1 VEFVCD
7 LYFKLII
14 VCPFQ
19 GAKAMIFKA
28 QLKAKVAT
36 WPYALLSVMA
46 ALSAFG
52 AYTCMYSFRKAF
64 TAGTFTGSEYLN
76 VDYKVWL
83 VIAQIIGYTL
93 SKFYGIRFISE
104 VTQGNR
110 GKSILLFIGF
120 AWLALFLFAITP
132 APWNI
137 IFLFMNGLPLGMIW
151 GLIFGYLEGRRST
164 EFMGAVM
171 CITLIFASGFVK
183 TIGRTLISSFHVNE
197 YYMPFLTG
205 AIFVIPLILFVF
217 CLELLPEP
225 DAEDKRLRTER
236 LPMSAAD
243 RKQFLIRFLPGI
255 VLTVISYIML
265 TVMRDI
271 RDNFEVEIW
280 AGMGIKTPSIYASID
295 TLIAIIILVMLS
307 LLILIKK
314 NILAFSIIHL
324 MIILGCLLVGTSTIL
339 YNAHLIRP
347 ITWMTMAGL
356 GLYMGYVPYNAVFF
370 ERMIAVFKYRSNI
383 GFAVYVA
390 DAIAYLG
397 SVCVLMTKE
406 LGGGSISWLDFFN
419 WGTIVVAIIGGVSTI
434 LSLIYFLQS
443 AYATKNKLS
452 SNVATDNSVP
462 MNVYADIK

>member
-1 VEFVCD
+1 M
-7 LYFKLII
+7 KL
-14 VCPFQ
+14 Q
-19 GAKAMIFKA
+19 E
-28 QLKAKVAT
+28 QLRAKVAT
-36 WPYALLSVMA
+36 LPYVWLSIMA

-52 AYTCMYSFRKAF
+52 AYTCMYSLRKAF
-64 TAGTFTGSEYLN
+64 TAGTFIGHEYLH

-83 VIAQIIGYTL
+83 VIAQVIGYTL

-120 AWLALFLFAITP
+120 AWLALLLFAITP

-151 GLIFGYLEGRRST
+151 GLVFGYLEGRRST

-171 CITLIFASGFVK
+171 SITLIFASGFVK
-183 TIGRTLISSFHVNE
+183 TVGRTLINSFNVSE

-205 AIFVIPLILFVF
+205 AIFMLPILLFVF
-217 CLELLPEP
+217 CLELLPPPNE
-225 DAEDKRLRTER
+225 EDKRLRTER
-236 LPMSAAD
+236 LPMTASD
-243 RKQFLIRFLPGI
+243 RRKFLVRFFPGLLL
-255 VLTVISYIML
+255 VVISYIML

-280 AGMGIKTPSIYASID
+280 AGMGIKTPTIYARIDSI
-295 TLIAIIILVMLS
+295 IAALVLVMLS

-314 NILAFSIIHL
+314 NITAFTVIHL
-324 MIILGCLLVGTSTIL
+324 MIILGCVFVGGGTLL
-339 YNAHLIRP
+339 YNYKLISP

-370 ERMIAVFKYRSNI
+370 ERMIAVFKYKSNI

-390 DAIAYLG
+390 DAIGYLG
-397 SVCVLMTKE
+397 SVSVLLMKE
-406 LGGGSISWLDFFN
+406 LGGNTVSWLDFFN
-419 WGTIVVAIIGGVSTI
+419 WGTIIVAIVGGLSGI

-443 AYATKNKLS
+443 ARATKNKLDTD
-452 SNVATDNSVP
+452 VVTDNTVS
-462 MNVYADIK
+462 MNIYADVK